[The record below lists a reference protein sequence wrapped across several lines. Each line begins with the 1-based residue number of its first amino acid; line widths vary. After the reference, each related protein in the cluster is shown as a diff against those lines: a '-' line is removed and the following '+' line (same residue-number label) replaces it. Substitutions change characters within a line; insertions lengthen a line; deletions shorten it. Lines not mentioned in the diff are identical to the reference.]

1 MTREPEPTWPRRLL
15 DAGQYAVALTA
26 AATAI
31 SGIVSFPLG
40 AGLVGVKYGLFLIGF
55 LTLGYATLL
64 GWWGSRASGLS
75 NNGLLARFGSN
86 EDGLTSN
93 PDTDRSSG
101 DDEVRHDATGFQQFV
116 RRFPPVAWYPI
127 RARDRLGDAG
137 RLFLATGTMWF
148 VSITMETVFGV
159 AAV

>member
-26 AATAI
+26 VTVA
-31 SGIVSFPLG
+31 VSAVFALPFG
-40 AGLVGVKYGLFLIGF
+40 AGLVGVKYGLFFAGF

-64 GWWGSRASGLS
+64 AWWGSRASGLS
-75 NNGLLARFGSN
+75 NNGILARFGSN
-86 EDGLTSN
+86 DEELTSN
-93 PDTDRSSG
+93 PDTDESSG
-101 DDEVRHDATGFQQFV
+101 DSEIRQEATGFQQFV

-127 RARDRLGDAG
+127 RARDRIGDAG

-148 VSITMETVFGV
+148 VSFVMETAFGV